1 MRRIGYG
8 DDWLLGLKGL
18 SKKIS
23 LSAKCITAQGCPA
36 CNFAPSISQNQ
47 IQQKMKKT
55 VLITGSSS
63 GIGKAAVKYFAEK
76 GWNVAATMRK
86 PEDEK
91 GLRETPGLKLIRLDV
106 QDEASIA
113 EAVRQTIAAFG
124 KIDVLV
130 NNAGYG
136 LIGVAEF
143 ISEADI
149 RRQFDVN
156 VFGVMAVTNAVL
168 PHFRANKSGRII
180 NVSSMGGRVTFPLF
194 SYYHATKFAVEGYS
208 ESLNYE
214 LNPLGIDVKIIEPG
228 GVKTDFSGRS
238 MDMVKTDNP
247 DYQRLQGKLVEA
259 FADGSNIPTE
269 AIDVAKVIFRAAT
282 TTGNRMRY
290 LVGSDARMMWMVKRL
305 FGTTFQQ
312 KTVKSFYKI

>member
-1 MRRIGYG
+1 
-8 DDWLLGLKGL
+8 
-18 SKKIS
+18 
-23 LSAKCITAQGCPA
+23 
-36 CNFAPSISQNQ
+36 
-47 IQQKMKKT
+47 MKKT

-63 GIGKAAVKYFAEK
+63 GIGKAAAQFFAEK

-86 PEDEK
+86 PEAEK
-91 GLRETPGLKLIRLDV
+91 DLRESANLKRIRLDV
-106 QDEASIA
+106 QDGASIA

-136 LIGVAEF
+136 LAGVAEF
-143 ISEADI
+143 IGEADI

-194 SYYHATKFAVEGYS
+194 SYYHATKFAIEGYS

-228 GVKTDFSGRS
+228 GVKTDFGGRS
-238 MDMVKTDNP
+238 MDMVKTDSP
-247 DYQRLQGKLVEA
+247 DYRSLQDKLVEA
-259 FADGSNIPTE
+259 LSDSGNIPTE
-269 AIDVAKVIFRAAT
+269 AADVAKVIFRAAT
-282 TTGNRMRY
+282 TTSSRMRY
-290 LVGSDARMMWMVKRL
+290 MVGSDARMMWTVKRL
-305 FGTTFQQ
+305 FGTAFQQ

>member
-1 MRRIGYG
+1 
-8 DDWLLGLKGL
+8 L
-18 SKKIS
+18 
-23 LSAKCITAQGCPA
+23 PH
-36 CNFAPSISQNQ
+36 QNQ

-63 GIGKAAVKYFAEK
+63 GIGKAAAQYFVEK

-86 PEDEK
+86 PEAEK
-91 GLRETPGLKLIRLDV
+91 DLRETPSLKLIRLDV

-136 LIGVAEF
+136 LAGVAEF

-194 SYYHATKFAVEGYS
+194 SYYHATKFAIEGYS

-228 GVKTDFSGRS
+228 GVKTDFGGRS

-247 DYQRLQGKLVEA
+247 NYQRLQGKLMEA
-259 FADGSNIPTE
+259 LSDDSNIITE
-269 AIDVAKVIFRAAT
+269 AIDVAKIIFQAAT
-282 TTGNRMRY
+282 TTGSRMRY
-290 LVGSDARMMWMVKRL
+290 LVGSDARMMWTVKRL
-305 FGTTFQQ
+305 FGTNFQQ
-312 KTVKSFYKI
+312 KAVKSFYKI

>member
-1 MRRIGYG
+1 
-8 DDWLLGLKGL
+8 
-18 SKKIS
+18 
-23 LSAKCITAQGCPA
+23 
-36 CNFAPSISQNQ
+36 
-47 IQQKMKKT
+47 MKKT

-63 GIGKAAVKYFAEK
+63 GIGKAAAQYFLEK

-86 PEDEK
+86 PEAEK
-91 GLRETPGLKLIRLDV
+91 DLRESDHLRLIRLDV
-106 QDEASIA
+106 QDEASIS

-124 KIDVLV
+124 RIDVLV

-136 LIGVAEF
+136 LTGVAEF
-143 ISEADI
+143 IREADI

-156 VFGVMAVTNAVL
+156 VFGLMAVTNAVL

-228 GVKTDFSGRS
+228 GVKTDFGGRS
-238 MDMVKTDNP
+238 MDMVKTDHP
-247 DYQRLQGKLVEA
+247 DYLPLQDKLVA
-259 FADGSNIPTE
+259 ALSDDSNIKTE
-269 AIDVAKVIFRAAT
+269 AKDVAKVIFQAAT
-282 TTGNRMRY
+282 TTSSRMRY
-290 LVGSDARMMWMVKRL
+290 LVGSDARMMWAVKRF
-305 FGTTFQQ
+305 FGTNFQQ
-312 KTVKSFYKI
+312 KAVKSFYKI

>member
-1 MRRIGYG
+1 MYNAPAAAMHVP
-8 DDWLLGLKGL
+8 L
-18 SKKIS
+18 SH
-23 LSAKCITAQGCPA
+23 
-36 CNFAPSISQNQ
+36 QNQ

-63 GIGKAAVKYFAEK
+63 GIGKAAAKYFIEN

-86 PEDEK
+86 PEAEK
-91 GLRETPGLKLIRLDV
+91 DLQNSDNLRLIRLDV

-113 EAVRQTIAAFG
+113 EAVRQTITAFG

-143 ISEADI
+143 INEADI

-156 VFGVMAVTNAVL
+156 VFGLMAVTNAVL

-194 SYYHATKFAVEGYS
+194 SYYHATKFAIEGYS

-228 GVKTDFSGRS
+228 GVKTDFGGRS
-238 MDMVKTDNP
+238 LDMVKTDSP
-247 DYQRLQGKLVEA
+247 DYQRLQDKLVEA
-259 FADGSNIPTE
+259 LSNGSNIPTE
-269 AIDVAKVIFRAAT
+269 AKDVAKVIFQAAT
-282 TTGNRMRY
+282 TTGRRMRY
-290 LVGSDARMMWMVKRL
+290 LVGSDARMMWTIKRL
-305 FGTTFQQ
+305 FGARGQQ
-312 KTVKSFYKI
+312 KVVKSFYKI

>member
-1 MRRIGYG
+1 
-8 DDWLLGLKGL
+8 LPHQK
-18 SKKIS
+18 
-23 LSAKCITAQGCPA
+23 
-36 CNFAPSISQNQ
+36 Q

-63 GIGKAAVKYFAEK
+63 GIGKAAAQYFMEK

-86 PEDEK
+86 PEAEK
-91 GLRETPGLKLIRLDV
+91 DLVENANLRLIRLDV
-106 QDEASIA
+106 QDESSIA
-113 EAVRQTIAAFG
+113 EAVRQTIAVFG

-228 GVKTDFSGRS
+228 GVKTDFGGRS

-247 DYQRLQGKLVEA
+247 DYQRLQGKLVDA
-259 FADGSNIPTE
+259 LSDDSNIATE
-269 AIDVAKVIFRAAT
+269 AMDVAKVIFQAAT
-282 TTGNRMRY
+282 TTSRRMRY
-290 LVGSDARMMWMVKRL
+290 LVGSDARMMWSVKRF
-305 FGTTFQQ
+305 FGTNFQQ
-312 KTVKSFYKI
+312 KAVKSFYKI